1 MPNKL
6 TVKKLKKGSILRP
19 EFASLTVNNEIEF
32 SPQKIAVIYGPNGT
46 GKTTIANI
54 FLGENE
60 TEFEAEYCG
69 KRCNSAETLF
79 HVIRDQNS
87 RNVISGTTEEFIL
100 GDNIKKERQLKSEL
114 DEEFQKIFNQMRDIL
129 KNEFKIS
136 KKSAA
141 FIKEITQVNI
151 RNLVSIIAKTG
162 SKITDISV
170 EKFIESFAKG
180 ISYNLP
186 DYEEDKL
193 NFVFEDMKDN
203 EEKSVIKKLYSVEV
217 DQLQKVEEI
226 RILDQNEVA
235 INILNKYRDVS
246 SCIVC
251 EAPNINHDSL
261 ISIKNEKN
269 TRILNSMNETVKKIM
284 KEIISEVKEKDPFEI
299 RKILT
304 EIIETG
310 NIKEFESLKDQFKIY
325 INICEQCLI
334 KKLDECFKS
343 SELIFIVQE
352 YQKIIASKLA
362 LEEEDEMFIQNII
375 ADSLGKQVHLE
386 RDNEKNIIIK
396 LEDTNLIG
404 TLREDLPLSA
414 GEQNFISLAFEL
426 LKAKKVLPAIIVLDD
441 PISSFDSIFKNKVA
455 YCIIKILENKD
466 KIIFTHNL
474 DLVRLLDVQYT
485 HCFNLYILNNGES
498 CSCGF
503 IKIFNQERDI
513 LLYLDKLLD
522 LLRSDSINCEIVDE
536 KNFILSLV
544 PFMRGISKILYPR
557 DRNIYNDE
565 LTKLMHGY
573 NVDDIVDITPIYNEI
588 FCKNIIVH
596 YRISAQ
602 DIIALDINSA
612 NPLRDTNYP
621 LLSSALKHTLIYLYL
636 RLKVE
641 KTLYDKFPEK
651 TSGCQLLGEIIRLAL
666 SSHDYIKERTQL
678 MAKKTLLNEF
688 NHYEGNMNI
697 FQPAIDITK
706 STLIKEQMDT
716 LDILESIKNRP

>member
-6 TVKKLKKGSILRP
+6 TLKKLKKGSILRP
-19 EFASLTVNNEIEF
+19 EFASLTDNNEIEF

-54 FLGENE
+54 FLGENQ

-69 KRCNSAETLF
+69 KRCNSPRTLF

-87 RNVISGTTEEFIL
+87 RNVISGATEEFIL

-114 DEEFQKIFNQMRDIL
+114 DEEFQKVINQMRDIL
-129 KNEFKIS
+129 KNEFKIN

-141 FIKEITQVNI
+141 FIQEIRQENI
-151 RNLVSIIAKTG
+151 RNLVSIIAKIG

-170 EKFIESFAKG
+170 EEFINSLTKG
-180 ISYNLP
+180 VSYNVP
-186 DYEEDKL
+186 DYEEDKF
-193 NFVFEDMKDN
+193 NFVFEDMKDS
-203 EEKSVIKKLYSVEV
+203 EEKSVIKKMYSVEV
-217 DQLQKVEEI
+217 DQLQKVEEF
-226 RILDQNEVA
+226 RVLDRNDVA

-251 EAPNINHDSL
+251 EAQNINHESL
-261 ISIKNEKN
+261 ISIKYEKN

-284 KEIISEVKEKDPFEI
+284 EGIILEVKEKDPFEI
-299 RKILT
+299 KKVLT
-304 EIIETG
+304 ETIETG
-310 NIKEFESLKDQFKIY
+310 NIKGFEGLKNQFNIY
-325 INICEQCLI
+325 INICEQYLI
-334 KKLDECFKS
+334 KKISECFRS
-343 SELIFIVQE
+343 SKLISMVQE
-352 YQKIIASKLA
+352 YQNMIASKLA

-375 ADSLGKQVHLE
+375 ADSLGKEVNLD

-396 LEDTNLIG
+396 LEDTNLLG
-404 TLREDLPLSA
+404 TLREDLHLSA

-426 LKAKKVLPAIIVLDD
+426 LKAQKVLPAIIVLDD

-485 HCFNLYILNNGES
+485 HCFNLYILSNDES

-503 IKIFNQERDI
+503 IKIQNQERDI

-522 LLRSDSINCEIVDE
+522 LLRSDIIKNETLDE
-536 KNFILSLV
+536 KICILSLV
-544 PFMRGISKILYPR
+544 PFMRGISKLLYPKG
-557 DRNIYNDE
+557 NNKYNEE

-573 NVDDIVDITPIYNEI
+573 NLDVVDITPIYNKI
-588 FCKNIIVH
+588 FCKNINVH

-602 DIIALDINSA
+602 DIIALDIDSA

-636 RLKVE
+636 RLNVE
-641 KTLYDKFPEK
+641 KTLCDKFPEK
-651 TSGCQLLGEIIRLAL
+651 TRGHQLLGDIIRVAL
-666 SSHDYIKERTQL
+666 DSHDYIKERTQL

-706 STLIKEQMDT
+706 SKLIKEQSDT
-716 LDILESIKNRP
+716 LGILESIKNRP